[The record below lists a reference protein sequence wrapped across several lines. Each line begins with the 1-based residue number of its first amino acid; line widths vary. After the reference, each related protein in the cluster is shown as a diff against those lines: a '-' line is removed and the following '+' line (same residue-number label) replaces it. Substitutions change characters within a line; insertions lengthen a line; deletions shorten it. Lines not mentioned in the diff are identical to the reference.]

1 MSKGRNMAIYVIT
14 AIYFCFFIYNFTK
27 NRSKISNGFLAAILF
42 LFVMISLTKLQVD
55 TGSEVLYGIIV
66 VIAAIVAMSLLMG
79 TFVII
84 VASIGS
90 GILLL
95 KREGR
100 SLSNM
105 LSLAFG
111 LGIIGVFALSTV
123 RYESK
128 AMTQAHIYFMIIVNS
143 LFFYFIFMFSSFLV
157 SAFLYR
163 IYYPLKTPDYIVV
176 LGAGLID
183 GDKVTPLLGGRIDRA
198 IKVYNRRKK
207 KPMLLMSGGQGSD
220 EMVPES
226 VAMKNYA
233 IEKGIPDCHII
244 TEEKSKNTYENMMF
258 SKEII
263 EANEG
268 KDKKLKI
275 LFSTT
280 NYHVFRSS
288 MYARMVGLKAQGIGS
303 QTKYYFWFNATLRE
317 FIAVIF
323 MNKKFHAI
331 SASLTVAMALMLY
344 FLFERDGISMVLR
357 AFGY

>member
-1 MSKGRNMAIYVIT
+1 MAVYIIT

-27 NRSKISNGFLAAILF
+27 NRSRVSNGFLAAILF

-66 VIAAIVAMSLLMG
+66 IIAAIVAMSLIVG
-79 TFVII
+79 TVVII
-84 VASIGS
+84 FASIGS

-95 KREGR
+95 RREGR

-105 LSLAFG
+105 LSLCFG
-111 LGIIGVFALSTV
+111 LGIIGIFILGTMDYKSPSMV
-123 RYESK
+123 
-128 AMTQAHIYFMIIVNS
+128 QAHTYFMIVINS
-143 LFFYFIFMFSSFLV
+143 LFFYFIFIFTSFLV

-163 IYYPLKTPDYIVV
+163 IYYPMRTPDYIIV

-183 GDKVTPLLGGRIDRA
+183 GDKVSPLLGGRIDRA
-198 IKVYNRRKK
+198 IKVYNRRDK
-207 KPMLLMSGGQGSD
+207 KPMLLMSGGQGGD
-220 EMVPES
+220 EKVPES

-233 IEKGIPDCHII
+233 IEKGIPECHII
-244 TEEKSKNTYENMMF
+244 TEEKSKNTYENMLF
-258 SKEII
+258 SKEVI

-268 KDKKLKI
+268 TGKKVRV

-288 MYARMVGLKAQGIGS
+288 MYARMVGLRAQGIGS
-303 QTKYYFWFNATLRE
+303 RTKYYFWFNATLRE

-331 SASLTVAMALMLY
+331 SASCTVAMGLLMY
-344 FLFERDGISMVLR
+344 FLFERDGINTVLR
-357 AFGY
+357 LMGY